1 MSVLGSQLEMD
12 LDPEGECVIFNGQR
26 HIGNTG
32 TGCYKL
38 HDTKIKETKKPP
50 NLPLDDKVDA
60 TWIYAPTPTPPPE
73 EPDEDD
79 GGLYFPYVSVPFHML
94 FTFFL
99 SGDEKGPGGN
109 NGECGAGQP
118 TPSKDTM
125 SNGNNGNMALMNN
138 GSSFNP
144 EQNNQSAHAPH
155 LLDAPV
161 QGAHEQSNQ
170 LAPAPV
176 MAQQRQNQDSKP
188 LNSPSQKSSSI
199 GVSFCL
205 MNGQSI

>member
-94 FTFFL
+94 FAFFYQVTKKGQVEITESVVPVSLPQAKILCPSGITATWL
-99 SGDEKGPGGN
+99 S
-109 NGECGAGQP
+109 
-118 TPSKDTM
+118 
-125 SNGNNGNMALMNN
+125 
-138 GSSFNP
+138 
-144 EQNNQSAHAPH
+144 
-155 LLDAPV
+155 
-161 QGAHEQSNQ
+161 
-170 LAPAPV
+170 
-176 MAQQRQNQDSKP
+176 
-188 LNSPSQKSSSI
+188 
-199 GVSFCL
+199 
-205 MNGQSI
+205 